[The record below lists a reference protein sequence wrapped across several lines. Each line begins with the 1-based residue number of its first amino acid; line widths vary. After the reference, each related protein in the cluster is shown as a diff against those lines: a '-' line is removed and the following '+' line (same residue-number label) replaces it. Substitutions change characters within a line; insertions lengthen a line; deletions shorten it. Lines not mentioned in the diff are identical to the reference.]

1 MQYSSSTS
9 NASNASSRLVQLL
22 IYHNIVNRLQASTH
36 VFYST
41 LAERF
46 KSDPAKFA
54 SPYTQAIEF
63 TSSILNNDFSTKN
76 SNFMSSLK
84 SSNRSF
90 LTSFLTIIKQKPS
103 FICAC
108 LSAMSEN
115 DVLAFFSPSSADPFD
130 ELSALHRSNALDII
144 FYSFFPPSAPYQQ
157 RFEYFS
163 FIFSFLLN
171 TNPSF
176 DKYDRLCL
184 AILEKITALSSRN
197 HLASL
202 ETILLGILQSGQFL
216 IKGTHNSYQAS
227 STPVLSH
234 INLPSPSTPVSSTSS
249 ANYSTPNSAFSS
261 PEMAASN
268 YNYISSPST
277 LVTSPFS
284 PNVISPSISLQRTTA
299 KPTISSSM
307 HSTASKA
314 SPNSFHSVD
323 TEFENKR
330 LLFIDNSIIQI
341 LSQIN
346 NSSTESIPEHML
358 FFSKVVLASV
368 PEPNQKKVIDFIF
381 FKYFLGR
388 YLYTFFSSPESLS
401 MANDFFI
408 SDRQRQRI
416 LLAIYNNLY
425 HYAEV
430 VLLNKSSSMN
440 ILPAIHNNIMLMYN
454 KFSSLLEKSSS
465 SSKSASSSALNDFTE
480 PIFSTDFQTTEFG
493 SSADISHHLDSR
505 LCSQLLVL
513 SPSDFLTLYASLFPD
528 YALQRQA
535 SFAQTATNA
544 RPIAVE
550 RSGSINSNLNR
561 SSSSSYGYPH
571 TGSIHS
577 SSSGAPGSC
586 NHNFNESLPSLDE
599 INMHFSDDCTS
610 ARTTPFFGPED
621 SKFEWSL
628 NDIRVDV
635 EPVANELLK
644 KFAYLQFR
652 GPGASQYL
660 SFMRPQKLQHFRL
673 PHPLAERWQVFRIE
687 KEGIVEIDE
696 ISIVGQFPV
705 YDDLDGGPL
714 KQSNSSNGLEFPMR
728 PSHEESPF
736 MEFEKSPISSSHKVY
751 AEIVT
756 AALEKLISDSSL
768 LKVAGSTN
776 SLFDNN
782 SSDAFNAEFFS
793 NPFDSLSNSKSNDPF
808 LNSNSFSSSSSST
821 SSPGYLLSILSDA
834 GRRSIALSNYL
845 EGNEYF
851 SAVQAL
857 QKLFPSP
864 SSATYIPVAN
874 EVNSY
879 LMRCI
884 KRDKENKLKSVARNL
899 KRCEKI
905 SQPYQHYLKLS
916 ANSCKINIQHLHS
929 LRVKVWYITEVRSS
943 QVWSRARDVT
953 ISLNRGTDS
962 VSFEGSESTTR
973 SHTLKRN
980 KSSASLSSASAFS
993 FKRFTG
999 GSKRD
1004 YQNKRHSMSH
1014 VPTGSIDSMF
1024 APVEYAGH
1032 NKLSDKEAEATKN
1045 WLDGQKIQI
1054 FCASEERI
1062 HRFSCEVDDLIK
1074 RVIGDASNT
1083 RRNRGQSLL
1092 TASPLFKSD
1101 LCKLIDEIDSM
1112 DRSSVVS
1119 ANIVSK
1125 TQFYNLSNNDSAT
1138 FDSENDLSN
1147 RRKSIDNLSIDAFN
1161 SSRSKQSSQ
1170 DLGRSYSGRGHR
1182 SRKSSPN
1189 LIDMF
1194 SSLDMASKRMS
1205 STDLNIDLER
1215 SITSESQGHRR
1226 NKSLNESS
1234 LGNISFTG
1242 SEENSAGPVYMDEAD
1257 RQRHDEKREELDKFL
1272 LELQMTVVSLIYTD
1286 LGLDGWSEG
1295 RFLAIFFFCFFYLI
1309 KFANLYCT
1317 GSETDKWLSTPIVR
1331 ESIRRINERN
1341 KPKNTENGGLRVNT
1355 ESRNSWRHSSPN
1367 TDSPNYGSLAH
1378 HGKLVP
1384 PTSLFK
1390 FHFPYEKAYSQ
1401 LIYQLSVNPSPMG
1414 KLKALYQLVRLV
1426 VSYLSSG
1433 SGNSQ
1438 KRSSRSYRTHSNRPS
1453 LENQVITPRI
1463 TGVEKSVSRKS
1474 SLSAMTSLGEAIAT
1488 VEAKRISS
1496 SAFTLQSPILGSSGF
1511 SSVGPGGNRA
1521 SVGPNT
1527 DAIAEEL
1534 QRIFKTTEMES
1545 NTLFRDLQFIAAF
1558 VPSKVLDLTDM
1569 GKAFWDVS
1577 LAALSLKEENLLVIT
1592 QTASELFKRHTG
1604 MISTDLSD
1612 DFLKKFSLKEC
1623 AWLWSIAS
1631 KEGDIE
1637 GQRELAMI
1645 HFSHPQIAPI
1655 CVAPFSKLANVFSN
1669 TLLDD
1674 FRIIEDPDKLDPIRM
1689 SIIKHWMSIAASRG
1703 DSIAREYLSQQDFI

>member
-1 MQYSSSTS
+1 MSDVVFPERTKAKPTITPDNTLYSSSINQAFMLTNHNQSSSFSSNSGLPSNSDYSTSPNESGFIGTNYMSHLQSGLPSSHTSSNHSESYYSQKAATYSTTSVHYRPIVSTAIDDVNSMFVEDRTCIQKSTLAQPFMPIQQLGGHDTKKRNSSTYTNESVETLEVTNTSTHDPIHESYRCLTTPSSLHPSPSIIGSYNTQRQSSFSSPSKSSKQAQPQSSGPLHVPKFQRSSQTYLPNSFNTPSRDQSYPPVRAPSPILPCFPIEALVKLDMQYSSSTS
-9 NASNASSRLVQLL
+9 NANNAYTRLVQLL

-36 VFYST
+36 VFHLT

-84 SSNRSF
+84 SSNRSL

-108 LSAMSEN
+108 LCAMTEN
-115 DVLAFFSPSSADPFD
+115 DILTFFLPSSSDPFD

-163 FIFSFLLN
+163 FIVSFLLN

-184 AILEKITALSSRN
+184 AIFEKITALSSRN

-202 ETILLGILQSGQFL
+202 ETNLLGILQSGQFL
-216 IKGTHNSYQAS
+216 MNGTQNSHQVS
-227 STPVLSH
+227 NTPVLSH

-268 YNYISSPST
+268 YSYIPSPST
-277 LVTSPFS
+277 LITSPFS
-284 PNVISPSISLQRTTA
+284 PNVISPSISLQRATA

-307 HSTASKA
+307 HNTASKA

-330 LLFIDNSIIQI
+330 TLFIDNSIIDI

-346 NSSTESIPEHML
+346 NSSTESLPEHML
-358 FFSKVVLASV
+358 FFSKLVLAGV
-368 PEPNQKKVIDFIF
+368 PETNQKKVIDFIF

-388 YLYTFFSSPESLS
+388 YLYSFFSSPESLN

-430 VLLNKSSSMN
+430 VLLNKSSGTSV
-440 ILPAIHNNIMLMYN
+440 LPAIYNNIMLMYN

-465 SSKSASSSALNDFTE
+465 SSNLDSSSVLNDFTE
-480 PIFSTDFQTTEFG
+480 PVFSTDSQTTEFG

-528 YALQRQA
+528 YVLQRQA
-535 SFAQTATNA
+535 SFAQTATNS
-544 RPIAVE
+544 RPISVDQ
-550 RSGSINSNLNR
+550 SGSINSNLNK

-571 TGSIHS
+571 AGSIHS

-644 KFAYLQFR
+644 KFTYLQFR

-660 SFMRPQKLQHFRL
+660 SFMRPQKIQNFRL
-673 PHPLAERWQVFRIE
+673 PHPLAERWQLFRIE
-687 KEGIVEIDE
+687 KEGIIEIDE
-696 ISIVGQFPV
+696 TSIVDQFPV

-714 KQSNSSNGLEFPMR
+714 SQSNPSDGFEFPMR
-728 PSHEESPF
+728 PSQEESPF
-736 MEFEKSPISSSHKVY
+736 MEFEKSPISSNNKVY

-756 AALEKLISDSSL
+756 AALEKLISDNSL

-776 SLFDNN
+776 SLFDSN
-782 SSDAFNAEFFS
+782 SSGGYNAEFFS
-793 NPFDSLSNSKSNDPF
+793 NPFDSLSNPKGNDPF
-808 LNSNSFSSSSSST
+808 SNHNSFSSSPTSSST

-899 KRCEKI
+899 KRCEQI

-916 ANSCKINIQHLHS
+916 TNSCEMNIQHLHS

-943 QVWSRARDVT
+943 QVWTRARDVT
-953 ISLNRGTDS
+953 ISLNHGTDS
-962 VSFEGSESTTR
+962 VSFEGSESTSR

-993 FKRFTG
+993 FKRFTS

-1014 VPTGSIDSMF
+1014 VPMGSADSMF
-1024 APVEYAGH
+1024 APVEYAGN

-1062 HRFSCEVDDLIK
+1062 HRFSCEVDDLVK

-1083 RRNRGQSLL
+1083 RRNRSQSLL

-1119 ANIVSK
+1119 ANFMSK
-1125 TQFYNLSNNDSAT
+1125 SQLYNLGNNDSAT
-1138 FDSENDLSN
+1138 FDNENDLSN
-1147 RRKSIDNLSIDAFN
+1147 RRKSIDNISIDASN
-1161 SSRSKQSSQ
+1161 SSRSKQNSQ

-1194 SSLDMASKRMS
+1194 SSLDMAGKRMS

-1215 SITSESQGHRR
+1215 SATSEFQGHRR

-1242 SEENSAGPVYMDEAD
+1242 SEENSAGPVYMDETD
-1257 RQRHDEKREELDKFL
+1257 RQRHDEKREELDKFI
-1272 LELQMTVVSLIYTD
+1272 LELQMAVVSLIYTD
-1286 LGLDGWSEG
+1286 LGLEGWSEG
-1295 RFLAIFFFCFFYLI
+1295 KFLALYDFFFFFHRLLTFFYR
-1309 KFANLYCT
+1309 F
-1317 GSETDKWLSTPIVR
+1317 
-1331 ESIRRINERN
+1331 
-1341 KPKNTENGGLRVNT
+1341 
-1355 ESRNSWRHSSPN
+1355 
-1367 TDSPNYGSLAH
+1367 
-1378 HGKLVP
+1378 
-1384 PTSLFK
+1384 
-1390 FHFPYEKAYSQ
+1390 
-1401 LIYQLSVNPSPMG
+1401 
-1414 KLKALYQLVRLV
+1414 
-1426 VSYLSSG
+1426 
-1433 SGNSQ
+1433 
-1438 KRSSRSYRTHSNRPS
+1438 
-1453 LENQVITPRI
+1453 
-1463 TGVEKSVSRKS
+1463 
-1474 SLSAMTSLGEAIAT
+1474 
-1488 VEAKRISS
+1488 
-1496 SAFTLQSPILGSSGF
+1496 
-1511 SSVGPGGNRA
+1511 
-1521 SVGPNT
+1521 
-1527 DAIAEEL
+1527 
-1534 QRIFKTTEMES
+1534 
-1545 NTLFRDLQFIAAF
+1545 
-1558 VPSKVLDLTDM
+1558 
-1569 GKAFWDVS
+1569 
-1577 LAALSLKEENLLVIT
+1577 
-1592 QTASELFKRHTG
+1592 
-1604 MISTDLSD
+1604 
-1612 DFLKKFSLKEC
+1612 
-1623 AWLWSIAS
+1623 
-1631 KEGDIE
+1631 
-1637 GQRELAMI
+1637 
-1645 HFSHPQIAPI
+1645 
-1655 CVAPFSKLANVFSN
+1655 
-1669 TLLDD
+1669 
-1674 FRIIEDPDKLDPIRM
+1674 
-1689 SIIKHWMSIAASRG
+1689 
-1703 DSIAREYLSQQDFI
+1703 